1 MGAGQFN
8 VQHDAFSLE
17 DRHEFFHRTPPS
29 VLTGF
34 DHRARLTTIAR
45 ALVRMGCPPKF
56 GVQGIDLNFHRDLD
70 RALPMTYSRLALVFV
85 V

>member
-1 MGAGQFN
+1 MG
-8 VQHDAFSLE
+8 S
-17 DRHEFFHRTPPS
+17 
-29 VLTGF
+29 
-34 DHRARLTTIAR
+34 
-45 ALVRMGCPPKF
+45 PPKF